1 MKTVIWAAMALAASI
16 GISGA
21 QENWFNLSFPGG
33 TPKEFVEAVNLAAA
47 KSIREPRPINLLVPR
62 DLTDVKVPPMELRAV
77 TTATL
82 FQSLTLLS
90 RSGPDGL
97 EWRSSSENVW
107 VLGRRPDDR
116 KTQAF
121 YVGNLLQKFKIE
133 DITTAV
139 EATWKLGTRNPEAA
153 PELKYHKDTQLLIA
167 RAYQSQLTTMSE
179 VISQLRLGIEQPA
192 LPDPKPVEKTR

>member
-1 MKTVIWAAMALAASI
+1 MVLAASM

-21 QENWFNLSFPGG
+21 QEKWFNLSFPGG
-33 TPKEFVEAVNLAAA
+33 TPKEFVEAVNQAAA
-47 KSIREPRPINLLVPR
+47 RSIRDPRPINLLVPG
-62 DLTDVKVPPMELRAV
+62 DLADVKIPPMELRAV
-77 TTATL
+77 NATTL
-82 FQSLTLLS
+82 FESLSLLA
-90 RSGPDGL
+90 RSSPDGL

-107 VLGRRPDDR
+107 VLGRRADNR

-139 EATWKLGTRNPEAA
+139 EATWKLGTHNPEAA

-167 RAYQSQLTTMSE
+167 RAYPAQLTIMSE

-192 LPDPKPVEKTR
+192 PDPKPVEKTK